1 MNFFIKLEKQGLH
14 LQGHQPT
21 EVKWQ
26 LTPSERHIFF
36 HGAMFPMALLF

>member
-1 MNFFIKLEKQGLH
+1 MNFFTKLEKQGLH

-21 EVKWQ
+21 EVEWQ